1 MQLLRAD
8 RDNRKAPG
16 QGFFNIIE
24 ETISTVEEDIAQ
36 DRYEL
41 VASHREKNNSAHAK
55 NDAHDIDTSAK
66 LDNYERNR
74 RKQTVE
80 LGAPT
85 SSQLPPELDNADKE
99 EDTANETDTN
109 QGQEEEPSLFDTLQ
123 VDAEDDDNDDDLNPK
138 EQEKDNTVGSTR
150 QGLGPRVCQVLVG
163 QDECRTSVEAM
174 ESTMIGERQSWSR
187 SPSIMAI
194 KKY

>member
-1 MQLLRAD
+1 MIPNKD
-8 RDNRKAPG
+8 KKNSHHY
-16 QGFFNIIE
+16 
-24 ETISTVEEDIAQ
+24 ST
-36 DRYEL
+36 
-41 VASHREKNNSAHAK
+41 N
-55 NDAHDIDTSAK
+55 
-66 LDNYERNR
+66 
-74 RKQTVE
+74 
-80 LGAPT
+80 
-85 SSQLPPELDNADKE
+85 
-99 EDTANETDTN
+99 
-109 QGQEEEPSLFDTLQ
+109 
-123 VDAEDDDNDDDLNPK
+123 DAEDDDNDDDLNPK